1 MSNIAIYGGFG
12 QLNWPIFCVNVSR
25 GSGQATTQMY
35 TVTLYD
41 IKNKFVAFSAAVPE
55 VVDVICEWG
64 SPYVLLVDG
73 KVCRD

>member
-1 MSNIAIYGGFG
+1 MTF
-12 QLNWPIFCVNVSR
+12 FR

-73 KVCRD
+73 KVRIDEGQSTGHTIAMFTT

>member
-1 MSNIAIYGGFG
+1 M
-12 QLNWPIFCVNVSR
+12 
-25 GSGQATTQMY
+25 TQMY

-73 KVCRD
+73 KVGTDEGQLTGHIIATLTTRQCNVIF